1 MVMIKTEPLQPE
13 MLYRPCDPQSLSF
26 ETTNDLEDITETI
39 GQPRAV
45 EAVRFGIGIQQ
56 RGYNLFSLGP
66 EGMGKQTMVRRFLE
80 GKAATQPTP
89 PDWCYVNNFD
99 EPQKPRILRLPAGMG
114 SRFRH
119 DVQQLVEELR
129 AAIPAAFETEEYR
142 ARRQVI
148 EQEVKDKQQGAFEQS
163 RAEAETHGIALA
175 HTATGLVMAPLR
187 GGEVMSPEDFQK
199 LPDEERRRIEAEMEW
214 VKDRL
219 RSVMRDMP
227 QWEKGGRDKLK
238 ELNREVTMFAVGHLI
253 DEVRGK
259 YVSLPQVTGYLDVMQ
274 QDVIAHADE
283 FLNPPENPLAAFMG
297 MAQGD
302 GARSSPFLRRYQVNV
317 LVEHA
322 EGQGAPVIY
331 EDDPTFPNLVGK
343 VEYIAQLGALSTDF
357 NLIRAGALHKAN
369 GGYLILDAMR
379 VLQRPYAWEGLKRA
393 LGSSTI
399 RIESLGQMLG
409 MATTISLEPEPIPL
423 SVKVVLLGERQLY
436 YLLSQFDPDFNEY
449 FKVAVDFEERMERN
463 PETDRLYAR
472 LVATL
477 AREEKL
483 SPLDRGAVA
492 RVIEHSSRSVRDA
505 ERLSAHRRSLLDLLR
520 EADFWAKES
529 GSEIVRAAHVESAI
543 DARIRRVDR
552 VRERI
557 QEEIQRG
564 TILIDTEG
572 ERVGQVNG
580 LSVLEL
586 GQFAFGQPSRIT
598 ARVRLG
604 RGEVVDIERE
614 VDLSGPIH
622 SKGVLILSGFLGAR
636 YALDRPLS
644 LSASLV
650 FEQSYGMVDGDSASS
665 AELYALLSALSSV
678 PIRQSLAVTGSVNQ
692 HGQVQA
698 IGAVNEKIEGFFD
711 VCKSRGLNGDQGVL
725 IPASNVKNLM
735 LRRDV
740 VEAVRAGKFRVYAVE
755 SIDQGI
761 EILTGLPSGERDS
774 AGNFPKGT
782 VNYSVEARLIELA
795 ERRAEMVRQMS
806 QISNSET

>member
-1 MVMIKTEPLQPE
+1 MAKPEPLE
-13 MLYRPCDPQSLSF
+13 TELLYRPCDPREFSF
-26 ETTNDLEDITETI
+26 ETTHELEDLTETI

-66 EGMGKQTMVRRFLE
+66 EGMGKQTIVRRFLE
-80 GKAATQPTP
+80 QKAATQPTP

-99 EPQKPRILRLPAGMG
+99 EPQKPRILCLPLGTG
-114 SRFRH
+114 SQFRE
-119 DVQQLVEELR
+119 DVHQLVEELR
-129 AAIPAAFETEEYR
+129 ASIPAAFETEEYR

-148 EQEVKDKQQGAFEQS
+148 EQEVKDKQQGALEQL
-163 RAEAETHGIALA
+163 RTVAQGHGIAVA
-175 HTATGLVMAPLR
+175 HTATGLVLAPLR
-187 GGEVMSPEDFQK
+187 EGEVISPEDFQK
-199 LPDEERRRIEAEMEW
+199 LPEEERKRVETEMEW
-214 VKDRL
+214 VKDQL
-219 RSVMRDMP
+219 RSIMRDVP
-227 QWEKGGRDKLK
+227 QWEKAGRDRLK
-238 ELNREVTMFAVGHLI
+238 QLNREVSMFAVGHLI
-253 DEVRGK
+253 DEVRKK
-259 YVSLPQVTGYLDVMQ
+259 YVSVPQVTSHLAAME
-274 QDVIAHADE
+274 QDVIANVDE
-283 FLNPPENPLAAFMG
+283 FVNPPENPLAAWMG
-297 MAQGD
+297 MAQANGM
-302 GARSSPFLRRYQVNV
+302 RWSPFLRRYQVNL

-357 NLIRAGALHKAN
+357 NLIRGGALHRAN
-369 GGYLILDAMR
+369 GGYLILDAMK

-463 PETDRLYAR
+463 PENDRLYAR

-483 SPLDRGAVA
+483 APLDCGAVA
-492 RVIEHSSRSVRDA
+492 RVIEYSSRSVRDA
-505 ERLSAHRRSLLDLLR
+505 ERLSAHRRGLLDLLR

-529 GSEIVRAAHVESAI
+529 GRETIRAQDVQGAI

-564 TILIDTEG
+564 TILIDTTG
-572 ERVGQVNG
+572 EKVGQVNG
-580 LSVLEL
+580 LAVMQL
-586 GQFAFGQPSRIT
+586 GHFAFGQPSRIT

-604 RGEVVDIERE
+604 KGEVIDIERE

-665 AELYALLSALSSV
+665 AELYALLSALSGV

-698 IGAVNEKIEGFFD
+698 IGGVNEKIEGFFD
-711 VCKSRGLNGDQGVL
+711 VCRSRGLTGEQGVL

-735 LRRDV
+735 LRHDV
-740 VEAVRAGKFRVYAVE
+740 VEAARAGEFRVYAVE
-755 SIDQGI
+755 TIDQGM
-761 EILTGLPSGERDS
+761 EILTGVPSGERDS
-774 AGNFPKGT
+774 SGNFPDGCL
-782 VNYSVEARLIELA
+782 NARVEKRLIELA
-795 ERRAEMVRQMS
+795 DRRLEIARQIAKPEAEA
-806 QISNSET
+806 